1 MVVKA
6 FFEFFLV
13 LFVTAR
19 YGDYNKVKKAFSK
32 YDENGDMKISIREA
46 KNVLKDMGYKNPTVD
61 DVKKWMKEAGDKDLA
76 DADGYLSFKEF
87 ELLIRRIISSIEY
100 EEAQMRAQFRNFDL
114 DGNGSISKD
123 ELKLILSESG
133 HERAEEMA
141 KELIDEADEDG
152 NGEIDYKEFKH
163 IFFGKDDERH

>member
-1 MVVKA
+1 MALAKA
-6 FFEFFLV
+6 FKGESEMIE
-13 LFVTAR
+13 
-19 YGDYNKVKKAFSK
+19 VKKAFSK

-76 DADGYLSFKEF
+76 D
-87 ELLIRRIISSIEY
+87 
-100 EEAQMRAQFRNFDL
+100 
-114 DGNGSISKD
+114 
-123 ELKLILSESG
+123 ESG